1 MQEGLWVLVK
11 VVLLIVFLALS
22 FIISG
27 SEVAYFSGHSPSNLA
42 YRRTFGLLITILVLN
57 NISNSF
63 ISGLTSE
70 IIPISGVVISLIL
83 TVVITLIG
91 ELLPKRL
98 ALTYPKPFISLTH
111 WMYDILTL
119 PFYWVKLR
127 FHRATVRITKHVLID
142 SFADILYHSEISKD
156 ERILLAKTIY
166 AIHSRGY
173 AVMIPLSGITML
185 KAETPVSVARE
196 ELEGYPYEFVP
207 IYFFTSDEIMG
218 FVKFEDILS
227 FPEDIPVM
235 DLPLK
240 KPKFVPIMVR
250 FPIILDEIEKEGIIG
265 LVDEYGT
272 LRGFACKKSVEN
284 WLIHDD
290 NRLPLNISLMEVFL
304 LTGKEIGPMDWDI
317 ADLFQY
323 SLGRPVQEGDSLD
336 VEGIRLLYK
345 ENVVYIIPLQKWR
358 L

>member
-11 VVLLIVFLALS
+11 VILLIVFLASS

-27 SEVAYFSGHSPSNLA
+27 SEIAYFSAHSPSNLA
-42 YRRTFGLLITILVLN
+42 YRRTFGLLITILILN

-70 IIPISGVVISLIL
+70 IIPLSGIVVSLIS

-91 ELLPKRL
+91 ELIPKRL
-98 ALTYPKPFISLTH
+98 ALTYPKPFILLTS
-111 WMYDILTL
+111 WIYEILTL
-119 PFYWVKLR
+119 PLFWVNLR
-127 FHRATVRITKHVLID
+127 FHGATVRITKHALID

-173 AVMIPLSGITML
+173 AVMIPLSGITLL
-185 KAETPVSVARE
+185 KAETPVSIAKE

-207 IYFFTSDEIMG
+207 VYFFTSDEIIG
-218 FVKFEDILS
+218 FVKVEDILNS
-227 FPEDIPVM
+227 TEDIPVI

-240 KPKFVPIMVR
+240 KPTFVPIMAR
-250 FPIILDEIEKEGIIG
+250 FPIILNEIEKEGIIG

-272 LRGFACKKSVEN
+272 LRGFACKRSVEN
-284 WLIHDD
+284 WIIHDD

-336 VEGIRLLYK
+336 IEGIRLLYK
-345 ENVVYIIPLQKWR
+345 DNVVYIIPLQK
-358 L
+358 